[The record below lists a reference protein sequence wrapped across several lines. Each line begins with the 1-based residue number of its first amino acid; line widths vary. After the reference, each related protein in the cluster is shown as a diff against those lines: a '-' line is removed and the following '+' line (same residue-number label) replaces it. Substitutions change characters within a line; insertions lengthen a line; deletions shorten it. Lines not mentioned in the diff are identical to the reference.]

1 MVVRAEEIVKDNNGL
16 SRFVLNFNG
25 DKLYVSRHSHN
36 DAISFCY
43 LPRIAEGFEPG
54 KDRGSFCFG
63 VYNLSSKM
71 KLDIGETPKDV
82 IEECFSIY
90 SSGVRWMGFS
100 REYNL
105 SRSDL
110 KLFSD
115 VERFM
120 ALGAVKNARTK
131 IKKYHA

>member
-1 MVVRAEEIVKDNNGL
+1 
-16 SRFVLNFNG
+16 
-25 DKLYVSRHSHN
+25 
-36 DAISFCY
+36 
-43 LPRIAEGFEPG
+43 
-54 KDRGSFCFG
+54 
-63 VYNLSSKM
+63 M